1 MFVCKRNPSSS
12 EEWGSSSDVLCE
24 FSLSCGETETF
35 SFITEDTFIRHLGSL
50 IATIFKRFNF
60 WHSVCPCVRLF
71 PVKNNYYFADGF
83 GQSLMRI
90 YEVGQVVSSD
100 LISIWWWHDWLLL
113 SVWKQEQLVRC
124 ILWRVGSWDTQSW
137 GSYSSDWPS
146 STTTQSMFTGMQ
158 SLSAGLVY
166 CSRWELKIQIL
177 CQEWSSC
184 GRIVSRDMCWGGWL
198 VNMSRRI
205 TVWLLMTD
213 SRCWTHEGADTGTI
227 KEKISVHGD
236 STSYQQSPSWE
247 GHLDSQESYHGYR
260 PDSGGQRNMCQIII
274 FGLGSWSQFK
284 W

>member
-1 MFVCKRNPSSS
+1 MIGYCWVSGNRSSWS
-12 EEWGSSSDVLCE
+12 GV
-24 FSLSCGETETF
+24 SCGEGW
-35 SFITEDTFIRHLGSL
+35 IMRYWVL
-50 IATIFKRFNF
+50 
-60 WHSVCPCVRLF
+60 RLLF
-71 PVKNNYYFADGF
+71 
-83 GQSLMRI
+83 Q
-90 YEVGQVVSSD
+90 
-100 LISIWWWHDWLLL
+100 W
-113 SVWKQEQLVRC
+113 
-124 ILWRVGSWDTQSW
+124 
-137 GSYSSDWPS
+137 S

-166 CSRWELKIQIL
+166 CSRWEWKIQIF

-260 PDSGGQRNMCQIII
+260 PDSGGGQRNMCQIII